1 MIHRL
6 CALVLVLA
14 AFNTIVGCGNK
25 DTGQTGIK
33 SDPAKVQQDLAT
45 QLKEVENNPNIPPA
59 QKQAI
64 IQRIKSQGALSEA
77 GRVTGSGK

>member
-14 AFNTIVGCGNK
+14 AFSMVGCGNK